1 MQRNVQK
8 EKTLYNQYTAMTNN
22 HLVPIEIS
30 KQVIM
35 VGVKRDTPG
44 GMAAVINSYYQYI
57 DKLQYI
63 TSWKLASMPVK
74 VWYAF
79 SSIVQFTLSLIFNKN
94 IKIVHIQGAANASF
108 SRKAVFVKIAKLFG
122 KKVIM
127 HQHACDFVEYYDN
140 HKNKTWITQ
149 TINNCDTLIVL
160 SQWWKEYFTSIGIA
174 ADKIVILNN
183 IVTPPPTHKAR
194 KIDGKIR
201 LLFLGEIGKRKGIYD
216 LLTAISNKREYFA
229 QHIELHIGGNLE
241 EDKLRTFIHDHNLES
256 FVTFMGWVS
265 GEKKRECLE
274 WAHIYILPSYNEGL
288 PIGILE
294 AMSYRMPIISTP
306 VGGIPEVVKNYHNG
320 ILVQPGNHDEIS
332 NALLYFIENPQH
344 ISQYGEVSYVMAQ
357 PYFPESVMGSLC
369 KVYSDLLK

>member
-1 MQRNVQK
+1 
-8 EKTLYNQYTAMTNN
+8 MTNN
-22 HLVPIEIS
+22 YLVPIEIS
-30 KQVIM
+30 QQVIM

-74 VWYAF
+74 AWYAL
-79 SSIVQFTLSLIFNKN
+79 SSIVQFTLALIFNRN

-108 SRKAVFVKIAKLFG
+108 SRKAVFVNIARFFG

-140 HKNKTWITQ
+140 HQDKAWITR
-149 TINNCDTLIVL
+149 TINNCDRLIVL
-160 SQWWKEYFTSIGIA
+160 SQWWKEYFTSIGVA

-183 IVTPPPTHKAR
+183 IVTPPQQPVKRNT
-194 KIDGKIR
+194 DGKIR

-216 LLTAISNKREYFA
+216 LLTAIANEREFFA
-229 QHIELHIGGNLE
+229 QHIELRIGGNLE
-241 EDKLRTFIHDHNLES
+241 EEKLQAFIRDHNLS
-256 FVTFMGWVS
+256 DFVTFMGWVS
-265 GEKKRECLE
+265 GDKKRECLE

-306 VGGIPEVVKNYHNG
+306 VGGIPEVVKQHHNG
-320 ILVQPGNHDEIS
+320 ILVQPGNHRDIS
-332 NALLYFIENPQH
+332 NALHYFIANPQH
-344 ISQYGEVSYVMAQ
+344 IAQYGEVSYTIAQ

>member
-1 MQRNVQK
+1 
-8 EKTLYNQYTAMTNN
+8 MTNN
-22 HLVPIEIS
+22 YLVPIEIS
-30 KQVIM
+30 QQVIM

-74 VWYAF
+74 AWYAL
-79 SSIVQFTLSLIFNKN
+79 SSIVQFTLALLFNRN

-108 SRKAVFVKIAKLFG
+108 SRKAVFVNIARFFG

-140 HKNKTWITQ
+140 HQDKAWITR
-149 TINNCDTLIVL
+149 TINNCDRLIVL
-160 SQWWKEYFTSIGIA
+160 SQWWKEYFTSIGVA

-183 IVTPPPTHKAR
+183 IVTPPQQPVERNT
-194 KIDGKIR
+194 DGKIR

-216 LLTAISNKREYFA
+216 LLTAIANEREFFT
-229 QHIELHIGGNLE
+229 QHIELRIGGNLE
-241 EDKLRTFIHDHNLES
+241 EEKLQAFIRDHNLGD

-265 GEKKRECLE
+265 GDKKRECLE

-306 VGGIPEVVKNYHNG
+306 VGGIPEVVKQHHNG
-320 ILVQPGNHDEIS
+320 ILVQPGNHSEIGS
-332 NALLYFIENPQH
+332 ALHYFIANPQH
-344 ISQYGEVSYVMAQ
+344 IAQYGEVSYTIAQ

>member
-1 MQRNVQK
+1 
-8 EKTLYNQYTAMTNN
+8 MTNN
-22 HLVPIEIS
+22 YLVPIEIS
-30 KQVIM
+30 QQVIM

-74 VWYAF
+74 AWYAL
-79 SSIVQFTLSLIFNKN
+79 SSIVQFTLALIFNRN

-108 SRKAVFVKIAKLFG
+108 SRKAVFVNIARRFG

-140 HKNKTWITQ
+140 HQDKAWITR
-149 TINNCDTLIVL
+149 TINNCDRLIVL
-160 SQWWKEYFTSIGIA
+160 SQWWKEYFTSIGVA

-183 IVTPPPTHKAR
+183 IVTPPQQPVERNT
-194 KIDGKIR
+194 DGKIR

-216 LLTAISNKREYFA
+216 LLTAIANEREFFA
-229 QHIELHIGGNLE
+229 QHIELRIGGNLE
-241 EDKLRTFIHDHNLES
+241 EEKLQAFIRDHNLS
-256 FVTFMGWVS
+256 DFVTFMGWVS
-265 GEKKRECLE
+265 GDKKRECLE

-306 VGGIPEVVKNYHNG
+306 VGGIPEVVKQHHNG
-320 ILVQPGNHDEIS
+320 ILVQPGNHRDIS
-332 NALLYFIENPQH
+332 NALHYFIANPQH
-344 ISQYGEVSYVMAQ
+344 IAQYGEVSYTMAQ

>member
-1 MQRNVQK
+1 
-8 EKTLYNQYTAMTNN
+8 MTNN
-22 HLVPIEIS
+22 YLVPIEIS
-30 KQVIM
+30 QQVIM

-74 VWYAF
+74 AWYAL
-79 SSIVQFTLSLIFNKN
+79 SSIVQFTLALIFNRN

-108 SRKAVFVKIAKLFG
+108 SRKAVFVNIARRFG

-140 HKNKTWITQ
+140 HQDKAWITR
-149 TINNCDTLIVL
+149 TINNCDRLIVL
-160 SQWWKEYFTSIGIA
+160 SQWWKEYFTSIGVA

-183 IVTPPPTHKAR
+183 IVTPPQQPVER
-194 KIDGKIR
+194 NSDGKIR

-216 LLTAISNKREYFA
+216 LLTAIANEREFFA
-229 QHIELHIGGNLE
+229 QHIELRIGGNLE
-241 EDKLRTFIHDHNLES
+241 EEKLQAFIRDHNLS
-256 FVTFMGWVS
+256 DFVTFMGWVS
-265 GEKKRECLE
+265 GDKKRECLE

-306 VGGIPEVVKNYHNG
+306 VGGIPEVVKQHHNG
-320 ILVQPGNHDEIS
+320 ILVQPGNHRDIS
-332 NALLYFIENPQH
+332 NALHYFIANPQH
-344 ISQYGEVSYVMAQ
+344 IAQYGEVSYTIAQ

>member
-1 MQRNVQK
+1 
-8 EKTLYNQYTAMTNN
+8 MTNN
-22 HLVPIEIS
+22 YLVPIEIS
-30 KQVIM
+30 QQVIM

-74 VWYAF
+74 AWYAL
-79 SSIVQFTLSLIFNKN
+79 SSIVQFTLALIFNRN

-108 SRKAVFVKIAKLFG
+108 SRKAVFVNIARFFG

-140 HKNKTWITQ
+140 HQDKAWITR
-149 TINNCDTLIVL
+149 TINNCDRLIVL
-160 SQWWKEYFTSIGIA
+160 SQWWKEYFTSIGVA

-183 IVTPPPTHKAR
+183 IVTPPQQPVERNT
-194 KIDGKIR
+194 DGKIR

-216 LLTAISNKREYFA
+216 LLTAIANEREFFA
-229 QHIELHIGGNLE
+229 QHIELRIGGNLE
-241 EDKLRTFIHDHNLES
+241 EEKLQTFIRDHNLGE

-265 GEKKRECLE
+265 GAKKRECLE

-306 VGGIPEVVKNYHNG
+306 VGGIPEVVKQHHNG
-320 ILVQPGNHDEIS
+320 ILVQPGNHRDIS
-332 NALLYFIENPQH
+332 NALHYFIANPQH
-344 ISQYGEVSYVMAQ
+344 IAQYGEVSYTIAQ

>member
-1 MQRNVQK
+1 
-8 EKTLYNQYTAMTNN
+8 MTNN
-22 HLVPIEIS
+22 YLVPIEIS
-30 KQVIM
+30 QQVIM

-74 VWYAF
+74 AWYAL
-79 SSIVQFTLSLIFNKN
+79 SSIVQFTLALLFNRN

-108 SRKAVFVKIAKLFG
+108 SRKAVFVNIARFFG

-140 HKNKTWITQ
+140 HKDKAWITR
-149 TINNCDTLIVL
+149 TINNCDRLIVL
-160 SQWWKEYFTSIGIA
+160 SQWWKEYFTSIGVA
-174 ADKIVILNN
+174 AEKIVILNN
-183 IVTPPPTHKAR
+183 IVTPPQQPVNRNT
-194 KIDGKIR
+194 DGKIR

-216 LLTAISNKREYFA
+216 LLTAIANEREFFA
-229 QHIELHIGGNLE
+229 QHIELRIGGNLE
-241 EDKLRTFIHDHNLES
+241 EEKLQAFIRDHNLS
-256 FVTFMGWVS
+256 DFVTFMGWVS
-265 GEKKRECLE
+265 GDKKRECLE

-306 VGGIPEVVKNYHNG
+306 VGGIPEVVKQHYNG
-320 ILVQPGNHDEIS
+320 ILVQPGNHRDIS
-332 NALLYFIENPQH
+332 NALHYFIANPQH
-344 ISQYGEVSYVMAQ
+344 IAQYGEVSYTMAQ